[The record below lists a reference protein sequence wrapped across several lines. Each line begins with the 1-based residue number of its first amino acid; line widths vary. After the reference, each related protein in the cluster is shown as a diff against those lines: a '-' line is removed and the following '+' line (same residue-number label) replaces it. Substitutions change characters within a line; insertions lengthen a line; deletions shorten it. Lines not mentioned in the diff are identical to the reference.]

1 MSTYDVDLTI
11 GGVTF
16 NLSSG
21 DAPDAG
27 LNVLAGLSLGWQFP
41 SNAAWPAQ
49 PDPVT
54 CKLGLISD
62 DVTLYDLGTIDI
74 NAAVYVRITSAGT
87 LVASFAG
94 RVADMN
100 ATPDR
105 YNGAQV
111 MRYDLIAVDYVVDL
125 AETLITVN
133 QASESIGFRIQALAA
148 AAEAKGSAPFVFP
161 AHMESFYALLA
172 LDAFEQPA
180 SDLIDDVL
188 KQVSGLDMDDPN
200 GRTMILPQTIGGVL
214 DSYDLTHTVP
224 SYALTWPP
232 AILAVVAGELT
243 IVPDDTP
250 PVTFV
255 DYALGLAIDADRVDE
270 DLTFNRTKS
279 ASPNYVTVTYGAG
292 GVLSVSVTDVPSAAT
307 PKVKLPLASQL
318 TTSAAAT
325 SMAGMYL
332 PDGDANR
339 WAADR
344 FTWRPSDAELA
355 ALPFPLTPD
364 TEDLGLSGP
373 PCYLAQVMVST
384 IPDNINPAGNAGIY
398 AGVIDGAEVRI
409 MPKRGTDAGGEVVVE
424 LKLRKRLPRPP
435 AAFAVTYDEVK
446 ADFPGV
452 EYSIGAEVVD
462 PGVTYYETRLV
473 RTH

>member
-11 GGVTF
+11 GDVTF

-21 DAPDAG
+21 DAADAN
-27 LNVLAGLSLGWQFP
+27 LNVLAGLRLGWQFP

-49 PDPVT
+49 PEPVT
-54 CKLGLISD
+54 CQLGLLSD

-74 NAAVYVRITSAGT
+74 NVPVYLRLTSGGT

-100 ATPDR
+100 ASPDR

-111 MRYDLIAVDYVVDL
+111 MRYDIIAVDYVVDL
-125 AETLITVN
+125 AETLVTLN
-133 QASESIGFRIQALAA
+133 QASESIGFRVQAIAA
-148 AAEAKGSAPFVFP
+148 ASEAKGSAPFVFP
-161 AHMESFYALLA
+161 SHMESFYALLA
-172 LDAFEQPA
+172 LDAVEQPV
-180 SDLIDDVL
+180 SDLLDDVL
-188 KQVSGLDMDDPN
+188 RQVSGLDMDDPN

-224 SYALTWPP
+224 NYALTWPP
-232 AILAVVAGELT
+232 AILAVVSGQLT

-250 PVTFV
+250 PVTFT
-255 DYALGLAIDADRVDE
+255 DYVLGLAIDADRVDE

-292 GVLSVSVTDVPSAAT
+292 GVSSVSLTDVESTVA
-307 PKVKLPLASQL
+307 KVKLPLASQL
-318 TTSAAAT
+318 TTSAAAL

-364 TEDLGLSGP
+364 TEDLLLSGP

-398 AGVIDGAEVRI
+398 AGVLDGAEVRI
-409 MPKRGTDAGGEVVVE
+409 MPKRGNQAGGEIVVD

-435 AAFAVTYDEVK
+435 GAFAVTYDEVK

-452 EYSIGAEVVD
+452 EYSIGAQVVD
-462 PGVTYYETRLV
+462 PGITYYELRLV